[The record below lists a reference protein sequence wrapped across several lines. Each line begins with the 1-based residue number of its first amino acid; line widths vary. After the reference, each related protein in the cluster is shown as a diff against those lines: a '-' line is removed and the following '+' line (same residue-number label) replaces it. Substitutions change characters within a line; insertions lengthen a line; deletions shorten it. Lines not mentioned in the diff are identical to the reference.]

1 MPIWIF
7 RISTL
12 VAFPFLTYNFIDKEW
27 MSLLAGLLCGALVVG
42 GEVLFKRLRLIKIM
56 IACSGFLLGYMLYVF
71 FDYGVLNFANG
82 DVMNF
87 WAQYGRDVEIGL
99 IIFGVVAS
107 LIKSRDLEGLSY
119 TGRHLKVADVTALMD
134 GRIVDLCEINFLS
147 GIIVLP
153 VFVLDALN
161 EMVASKDPLERAK
174 GRRGLDVATRLQE
187 LTEVTVRITSKTPKA
202 DSMEERV
209 VKLAESLDAE
219 VVTLDFNVNK
229 IAALHN
235 VIALNIADLTT
246 ALKPVVLPGESMSLF
261 IMKDGKEKE
270 QGIGYLD
277 DGTMVVVEDGRKYI
291 GKRAEVA
298 VYSILQTS
306 SGRMIFAKIK

>member
-27 MSLLAGLLCGALVVG
+27 MSLLAGLLCGALVVA

-56 IACSGFLLGYMLYVF
+56 IACSGFLLGYMLFVL
-71 FDYGVLNFANG
+71 FDYGMNNFANG
-82 DVMNF
+82 DVMAF
-87 WAQYGRDVEIGL
+87 WNQYHRSFEIGL
-99 IIFGVVAS
+99 LIFGVLAS
-107 LIKSRDLEGLSY
+107 LFKSRDLEGLSY
-119 TGRHLKVADVTALMD
+119 KGHHLKVADVTALMD

-147 GIIVLP
+147 GVIVLP

-161 EMVASKDPLERAK
+161 KMVSSKDPLERAK

-187 LTEVTVRITSKTPKA
+187 LSEISVRITNKTPKA
-202 DSMEERV
+202 DTLEERV
-209 VKLAESLDAE
+209 VKLAKSLDAE

-229 IAALHN
+229 IAALYN
-235 VIALNIADLTT
+235 VIALNIADLAT

-277 DGTMVVVEDGRKYI
+277 DGTMAVVEDGRKHI
-291 GKRAEVA
+291 GKRTEVA

-306 SGRMIFAKIK
+306 SGRMIFAKVK

>member
-27 MSLLAGLLCGALVVG
+27 SSLLAGLLCGALVVG

-56 IACSGFLLGYMLYVF
+56 IGCSGFLLGYMLYVF
-71 FDYGVLNFANG
+71 FDYGMMNFANADAMG
-82 DVMNF
+82 F
-87 WAQYGRDVEIGL
+87 WNVYSFKIEIGL
-99 IIFGVVAS
+99 IVFGVLAS

-119 TGRHLKVADVTALMD
+119 KGHHLKVADVTALMD

-147 GIIVLP
+147 GVIVLP

-161 EMVASKDPLERAK
+161 KMAASKDPLERAK
-174 GRRGLDVATRLQE
+174 GRRGLDVASRLQE
-187 LTEVTVRITSKTPKA
+187 LDEIAVRVTSKTPKA
-202 DSMEERV
+202 ETMEERV

-219 VVTLDFNVNK
+219 VVTLDFNINK

-235 VIALNIADLTT
+235 VITLNIADLAT

-277 DGTMVVVEDGRKYI
+277 DGTMVVVEEGRKYI
-291 GKRAEVA
+291 GKRTEVS

-306 SGRMIFAKIK
+306 SGRMIFAKVK

>member
-27 MSLLAGLLCGALVVG
+27 MSLLAGLLCGALVVA

-56 IACSGFLLGYMLYVF
+56 IACSGFLLGYMLFVL
-71 FDYGVLNFANG
+71 FDYGMNNFANG
-82 DVMNF
+82 DVMAF
-87 WAQYGRDVEIGL
+87 WNQYHRSFEIGL
-99 IIFGVVAS
+99 LIFGVLAS
-107 LIKSRDLEGLSY
+107 LFKSRDLEGLSY
-119 TGRHLKVADVTALMD
+119 KGHHLKVADVTALMD

-147 GIIVLP
+147 GVIVLP

-161 EMVASKDPLERAK
+161 KMVSSKDPLERAK

-187 LTEVTVRITSKTPKA
+187 LSEISVRITSKTPKA
-202 DSMEERV
+202 DTLEERV
-209 VKLAESLDAE
+209 VKLAKSLDAE

-229 IAALHN
+229 IAALYN
-235 VIALNIADLTT
+235 VIALNIADLAT

-277 DGTMVVVEDGRKYI
+277 DGTMVVVEDGRKHI
-291 GKRAEVA
+291 GKRTEVA

-306 SGRMIFAKIK
+306 SGRMIFAKVK

>member
-12 VAFPFLTYNFIDKEW
+12 VAFPFLTYNFIDKDW
-27 MSLLAGLLCGALVVG
+27 MSLLGGLLCSAIVLA

-56 IACSGFLLGYMLYVF
+56 IACTGLLLGYMLYVF
-71 FDYGVLNFANG
+71 FDYGLMKFAN
-82 DVMNF
+82 DTVANF
-87 WAQYGRDVEIGL
+87 WGNYEANIEIAL
-99 IIFGVVAS
+99 LVFGVLVSIFKA
-107 LIKSRDLEGLSY
+107 RDLEGLSY
-119 TGRHLKVADVTALMD
+119 RGSHLKVADLSALLD

-153 VFVLDALN
+153 VFVMDALN
-161 EMVASKDPLERAK
+161 KMAASKDPLERAR

-187 LTEVTVRITSKTPKA
+187 LKEIGVRLTSRAPKA
-202 DSMEERV
+202 DTPEERI
-209 VKLAESLDAE
+209 VKLAKSLDAE
-219 VVTLDFNVNK
+219 VVTLDFNINK
-229 IAALHN
+229 VGALYDVTVLN
-235 VIALNIADLTT
+235 VADLAT
-246 ALKPVVLPGESMSLF
+246 ALKPVVLPGETMSLF

-291 GKRAEVA
+291 GKRAEVS

-306 SGRMIFAKIK
+306 SGRMIFAKTK

>member
-12 VAFPFLTYNFIDKEW
+12 VAFPFLTYNFIGQDW
-27 MSLLAGLLCGALVVG
+27 MTVLGGLLCGALLVA
-42 GEVLFKRLRLIKIM
+42 GEVLFKRLRLVKLM
-56 IACSGFLLGYMLYVF
+56 IACSGVLLGYLLFVL
-71 FDYGVLNFANG
+71 FDYGMAHLATR
-82 DVMNF
+82 DMMAF
-87 WAQYGRDVEIGL
+87 WQQHAHNIEIGL
-99 IIFGVVAS
+99 LVFGVLAS
-107 LIKSRDLEGLSY
+107 LFKSRDLEGLSY
-119 TGRHLKVADVTALMD
+119 TGSHLKVADVTALMD

-153 VFVLDALN
+153 VFVLEALN
-161 EMVASKDPLERAK
+161 KMSQSKDPLERAK
-174 GRRGLDVATRLQE
+174 GRRGLDVASRLQE
-187 LTEVTVRITSKTPKA
+187 LTEVAVRVTNKTPKA

-209 VKLAESLDAE
+209 VKLAKSLDAE
-219 VVTLDFNVNK
+219 VVTLDFNVSK
-229 IAALHN
+229 AAALYN
-235 VIALNIADLTT
+235 VVALNVADLAT

-277 DGTMVVVEDGRKYI
+277 DGTMVVVEDGRKHI
-291 GKRAEVA
+291 GKRAEVS

>member
-12 VAFPFLTYNFIDKEW
+12 VAFPFLTYNFIDKDW
-27 MSLLAGLLCGALVVG
+27 MSLLGGLLCSAIVLA

-56 IACSGFLLGYMLYVF
+56 IACTGLLLGYMLYVF
-71 FDYGVLNFANG
+71 FDYGLMKFAN
-82 DVMNF
+82 DTVANF
-87 WAQYGRDVEIGL
+87 WGNYEANIEIAL
-99 IIFGVVAS
+99 LVFGVLVSIFKA
-107 LIKSRDLEGLSY
+107 RDLEGLSY
-119 TGRHLKVADVTALMD
+119 RGSHLKVADLSALLD

-153 VFVLDALN
+153 VFVMDALN
-161 EMVASKDPLERAK
+161 KMAASKDPLERAR

-187 LTEVTVRITSKTPKA
+187 LKEIGVRLTNRVPKA
-202 DSMEERV
+202 DTPEERI
-209 VKLAESLDAE
+209 VKLAKSLDAE
-219 VVTLDFNVNK
+219 VVTLDFNINK
-229 IAALHN
+229 VGALYDVTVLN
-235 VIALNIADLTT
+235 VADLAT
-246 ALKPVVLPGESMSLF
+246 ALKPVVLPGETMSLF

-291 GKRAEVA
+291 GKRAEVS

-306 SGRMIFAKIK
+306 SGRMIFAKTK